1 MQIGRQVI
9 SPSRTWWSSYE
20 RLYRGGLSAAAAGA
34 SPRRQCFLVMF
45 FKLFVLLFAALV
57 ESNGFNTN
65 GFVFCL
71 SPPTKNGLGSHIF
84 STHCFKRKFNF
95 AQKSR
100 RSKIFPN
107 FRCEERNVEVSKGL
121 NILELT
127 GSVVSQGY
135 LVKMVKA
142 GVYFLTSLVFPCMKK
157 HCGSV

>member
-1 MQIGRQVI
+1 ML
-9 SPSRTWWSSYE
+9 P
-20 RLYRGGLSAAAAGA
+20 
-34 SPRRQCFLVMF
+34 VMF

-84 STHCFKRKFNF
+84 SNHCFNRKFNF
-95 AQKSR
+95 AQKS

-142 GVYFLTSLVFPCMKK
+142 GVYFLTSLV
-157 HCGSV
+157 S